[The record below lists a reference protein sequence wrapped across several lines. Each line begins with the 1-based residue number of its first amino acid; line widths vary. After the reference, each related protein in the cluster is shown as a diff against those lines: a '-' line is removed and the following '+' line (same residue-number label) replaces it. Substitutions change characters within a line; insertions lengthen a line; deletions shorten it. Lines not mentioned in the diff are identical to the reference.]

1 MKNFIKY
8 LATIGMVAIIIFSS
22 VNLVSADDNRTE
34 KIVDSIPFI
43 LLITESIVGI
53 TILWFAWNEKD

>member
-1 MKNFIKY
+1 MKKMVKF

-34 KIVDSIPFI
+34 KIVNSIPFI
-43 LLITESIVGI
+43 LLVTESIVGI
-53 TILWFAWNEKD
+53 TILWFAWNEKR

>member
-53 TILWFAWNEKD
+53 TILWFAWNEKR

>member
-1 MKNFIKY
+1 MKKMVKF

-22 VNLVSADDNRTE
+22 VNLVSADDNRAE
-34 KIVDSIPFI
+34 KIVNSIPFI

-53 TILWFAWNEKD
+53 TILWLAWNEKR

>member
-1 MKNFIKY
+1 MKKIVKY
-8 LATIGMVAIIIFSS
+8 LATIGMVAILIFSS

-34 KIVDSIPFI
+34 KIVDSIPSI

-53 TILWFAWNEKD
+53 TILRLAWNEKD

>member
-1 MKNFIKY
+1 MVKF
-8 LATIGMVAIIIFSS
+8 LAIIGMVAIIIFSS
-22 VNLVSADDNRTE
+22 VNLVSADDVRTE

-53 TILWFAWNEKD
+53 TILWLAWNEKD

>member
-1 MKNFIKY
+1 MKKMVKF

-22 VNLVSADDNRTE
+22 VNLVSADDVRTE

-53 TILWFAWNEKD
+53 TILWLAWNEKD

>member
-1 MKNFIKY
+1 MVKF

-34 KIVDSIPFI
+34 KIVNSIPYV
-43 LLITESIVGI
+43 LLIAESIVGI
-53 TILWFAWNEKD
+53 TILWFAWNEKR

>member
-1 MKNFIKY
+1 MVKF
-8 LATIGMVAIIIFSS
+8 LATIGMAAIIIFSS
-22 VNLVSADDNRTE
+22 VNLVSADDVRAE

-53 TILWFAWNEKD
+53 TILWLAWNEKR

>member
-1 MKNFIKY
+1 MKKMAKF

-22 VNLVSADDNRTE
+22 VNLVSADDVRTE

-53 TILWFAWNEKD
+53 TILWLAWNEKD

>member
-1 MKNFIKY
+1 MAKF

-22 VNLVSADDNRTE
+22 VNLVSADDVRTE

-53 TILWFAWNEKD
+53 TILWLAWNEKD

>member
-1 MKNFIKY
+1 MKKMVKY
-8 LATIGMVAIIIFSS
+8 LATIGMVAILIFSS
-22 VNLVSADDNRTE
+22 VNLVSADDNHTE

-53 TILWFAWNEKD
+53 TILWLAWKERN

>member
-1 MKNFIKY
+1 MVKY
-8 LATIGMVAIIIFSS
+8 LATIGMVATLIFSC

-53 TILWFAWNEKD
+53 TILWLACNEKR

>member
-1 MKNFIKY
+1 MVKF

-34 KIVDSIPFI
+34 KIVNSIPFI
-43 LLITESIVGI
+43 LLVTESIVGI
-53 TILWFAWNEKD
+53 TILWFAWNEKR

>member
-1 MKNFIKY
+1 MVKF

-22 VNLVSADDNRTE
+22 VNLVSADDNHTE

-53 TILWFAWNEKD
+53 AILWFAWNEKR

>member
-1 MKNFIKY
+1 MKKMVKF
-8 LATIGMVAIIIFSS
+8 LAITLMVAIIIFSS

-53 TILWFAWNEKD
+53 TILWLAWNEKR

>member
-1 MKNFIKY
+1 MKKMVKF

-22 VNLVSADDNRTE
+22 VNLVSADDVRTE

-53 TILWFAWNEKD
+53 TILRFAWNEKR

>member
-34 KIVDSIPFI
+34 KIVNSIPFI

-53 TILWFAWNEKD
+53 TILWLAWNEKD

>member
-1 MKNFIKY
+1 MKKMVKF

-34 KIVDSIPFI
+34 KIVNSIPFI

-53 TILWFAWNEKD
+53 TIL

>member
-1 MKNFIKY
+1 MKKIVKY
-8 LATIGMVAIIIFSS
+8 LATIGMVANLIFSS

-34 KIVDSIPFI
+34 MIVDSIPFI

-53 TILWFAWNEKD
+53 TILWLAWNEKR

>member
-1 MKNFIKY
+1 MKKMVKF

-22 VNLVSADDNRTE
+22 VNLVSADDVRTE

-53 TILWFAWNEKD
+53 TILWLAWNEKR

>member
-1 MKNFIKY
+1 MKKMVKY
-8 LATIGMVAIIIFSS
+8 LATIGMTGILIFSS

-53 TILWFAWNEKD
+53 TILWLAWNEKD

>member
-1 MKNFIKY
+1 MVKY
-8 LATIGMVAIIIFSS
+8 LATIGMVAILIFSS
-22 VNLVSADDNRTE
+22 VNLVSADDNHTE

-53 TILWFAWNEKD
+53 TILWLAWKERN

>member
-1 MKNFIKY
+1 MKKMVKF

-22 VNLVSADDNRTE
+22 VNLVSADDNHTE
-34 KIVDSIPFI
+34 KIVNSIPYV

-53 TILWFAWNEKD
+53 TILWLAWNEKR